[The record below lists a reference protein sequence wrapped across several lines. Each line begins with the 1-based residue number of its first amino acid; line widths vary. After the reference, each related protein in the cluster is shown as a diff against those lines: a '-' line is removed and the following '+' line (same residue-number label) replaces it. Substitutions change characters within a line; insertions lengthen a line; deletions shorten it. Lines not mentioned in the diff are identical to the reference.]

1 MEQLILQTLVF
12 IGSAI
17 ILVPVFKYL
26 GFGSVLGY
34 LIAGIVVGPYG
45 LKLIGDAESVMHFAE
60 IGVVLLLFMIG
71 LEIQP
76 FKLWSMRKHLLG
88 LGGLQVLITS
98 FVFMLIAKAM
108 GLPTLSASVIGF
120 CLSLSSTAFAM
131 QTLMERNQFNTEFGR
146 SSFSI
151 LLMQDLVAIPALA
164 MIPALA
170 VSSQAESHP
179 WPKVFAFF
187 AILFSLI
194 FASRYLMRPIFRIL
208 AGTHTREIFT
218 ASTLFIVLGVAML
231 MQKIGLSAALGTFI
245 AGVLLAE
252 SEYRHEIETN
262 LDPFKSL
269 LMGLFFISVGMS
281 VSLDLIVEKPI
292 LIFGMAIGYLVL
304 KTGIIYGIGR
314 VFNLNHENSKLMSL
328 NIAQGGEFAFV
339 IFGMIATYQLASP
352 EIISI
357 LTAVITL
364 SMALNPVFS
373 KLNERFSCRQ
383 QQSDVQY
390 DQIKDES
397 PQIIIAGFGRFGQMF
412 GRVMRAQ
419 GIPFV
424 AIDHDSSQI
433 ELLRKFGSK
442 VYYGDASRADLLE
455 AAGAARAKYFILAVD
470 GVEESM
476 QIVKTVKEH
485 FPNLMIFARARNRG
499 HVFDLMDEGITHIKR
514 ETFDSSIYFVKELL
528 VELGYEPKR
537 AKNLIERFKEHD
549 ELMMLEQYKVR
560 HDDKSLVSLS
570 KQATAQLAQVL
581 SQESER
587 TYVAPLTQ
595 PEPESE
601 NDTPRTI
608 N

>member
-1 MEQLILQTLVF
+1 MENYIQQTLVF

-17 ILVPVFKYL
+17 VLVPIFKYL

-45 LKLIGDAESVMHFAE
+45 LKFIGDAESVMHFAE

-88 LGGLQVLITS
+88 LGGLQVLLTTT
-98 FVFMLIAKAM
+98 VFTLIGKWL
-108 GLPTLSASVIGF
+108 GLSDISAVMIGF
-120 CLSLSSTAFAM
+120 SMSLSSTAFAL
-131 QTLMERNQFNTEFGR
+131 QTLTERNQFNTEFGR

-164 MIPALA
+164 IIPSLA
-170 VSSQAESHP
+170 STSAEPAS
-179 WPKVFAFF
+179 WTKLLSFF
-187 AILFSLI
+187 SILIVLI
-194 FASRYLMRPIFRIL
+194 LASRYLMRPVFRIL

-218 ASTLFIVLGVAML
+218 AATLFIVLGVAVL

-252 SEYRHEIETN
+252 SEYRHEIEAN

-281 VSLDLIVEKPI
+281 VSLDLIVQKPI
-292 LIFGMAIGYLVL
+292 LILSMAIGYLIL
-304 KTGIIYGIGR
+304 KTGIIYGVGR
-314 VFNLNHENSKLMSL
+314 IFKLNHENSKLMAL

-339 IFGMIATYQLASP
+339 IFGMIATLQLASP
-352 EIISI
+352 EIIAI

-383 QQSDVQY
+383 QMGEVQY

-397 PQIIIAGFGRFGQMF
+397 PQVIIAGFGRFGQMF

-419 GIPFV
+419 GIGFV

-455 AAGAARAKYFILAVD
+455 AAGAAKAKYFILAVD

-476 QIVKTVKEH
+476 QVVKTVKEH
-485 FPNLMIFARARNRG
+485 FPNLKIFARARNRG
-499 HVFDLMDEGITHIKR
+499 HVFDLMDEGIEHIKR

-528 VELGYEPKR
+528 VEMGFEPKK

-549 ELMMLEQYKVR
+549 ELMMVEQYKVR

-570 KQATAQLAQVL
+570 KQGNAQLAQVL
-581 SQESER
+581 SNEAER
-587 TYVAPLTQ
+587 TYVAPVVPEQ
-595 PEPESE
+595 PETEE
-601 NDTPRTI
+601 PRTI

>member
-1 MEQLILQTLVF
+1 MENYIQQTLVF

-17 ILVPVFKYL
+17 VLVPIFKHL

-34 LIAGIVVGPYG
+34 LIAGIVVGPHG
-45 LKLIGDAESVMHFAE
+45 LKFIADAESVMHFAE

-88 LGGLQVLITS
+88 LGGLQVLITTIA
-98 FVFMLIAKAM
+98 FGLIGKWF
-108 GLPTLSASVIGF
+108 GLSDIAAVLIGF
-120 CLSLSSTAFAM
+120 SMALSSTAFAL
-131 QTLMERNQFNTEFGR
+131 QTLTERNQFNTEFGR

-164 MIPALA
+164 IIPVLTISGSGETSSWFKILGFFGILMAL
-170 VSSQAESHP
+170 
-179 WPKVFAFF
+179 
-187 AILFSLI
+187 ILI
-194 FASRYLMRPIFRIL
+194 SRYLIRPIFRIL
-208 AGTHTREIFT
+208 AGTHTQEIFT
-218 ASTLFIVLGVAML
+218 AATLFIVLGVAVL

-252 SEYRHEIETN
+252 SEYRHEIEAN

-281 VSLDLIVEKPI
+281 VSLDLIVQNPTLI
-292 LIFGMAIGYLVL
+292 LSMAIGYLIV
-304 KTGIIYGIGR
+304 KMAIIYGIGR
-314 VFNLNHENSKLMSL
+314 LFKLNHENSKLTAL

-339 IFGMIATYQLASP
+339 IFGMLATFQLTSP
-352 EIISI
+352 EIIMT
-357 LTAVITL
+357 LTAVITI

-373 KLNERFSCRQ
+373 KLNEKFSCTQ
-383 QQSDVQY
+383 QKNKAVY

-397 PQIIIAGFGRFGQMF
+397 PHVIIAGFGRFGQMF

-419 GIPFV
+419 GIGFV

-455 AAGAARAKYFILAVD
+455 AAGAAKAKYFVLAVD

-485 FPNLMIFARARNRG
+485 FPNLKIFARARNRG

-514 ETFDSSIYFVKELL
+514 ETFDSSIFFVKDLL
-528 VELGYEPKR
+528 IEMGFEPKK
-537 AKNLIERFKEHD
+537 AKSLIERFKDHD
-549 ELMMLEQYKVR
+549 ELMMVEQYKVR
-560 HDDKSLVSLS
+560 HDDQSLVSVS
-570 KQATAQLAQVL
+570 KQGVAQLAQVL
-581 SQESER
+581 SNEAER
-587 TYVAPLTQ
+587 TYVAPVVPQ
-595 PEPESE
+595 EPETE
-601 NDTPRTI
+601 EARTI

>member
-1 MEQLILQTLVF
+1 MENNILQALVF

-17 ILVPVFKYL
+17 VLVPIFKYL

-45 LKLIGDAESVMHFAE
+45 LKFINDAEHVMHFAE
-60 IGVVLLLFMIG
+60 IGVVILLFMIG

-88 LGGLQVLITS
+88 LGGLQVAITTL
-98 FVFMLIAKAM
+98 VFMLIGKWM
-108 GLPTLSASVIGF
+108 GLSNVSAAVIGF
-120 CLSLSSTAFAM
+120 SLSLSSTAFAM

-164 MIPALA
+164 IIPALA
-170 VSSQAESHP
+170 AVSKTESSA
-179 WPKVFAFF
+179 WPKTIGFF
-187 AILFSLI
+187 AILIALVVM
-194 FASRYLMRPIFRIL
+194 SRYVMRPVFRIL

-218 ASTLFIVLGVAML
+218 AATLFIVLGVAVL

-245 AGVLLAE
+245 AGMLLAE

-281 VSLDLIVEKPI
+281 VSLDLIAQKPF
-292 LIFGMAIGYLVL
+292 LIFAMAIGYLLL
-304 KTGIIYGIGR
+304 KSVIIYGVGR
-314 VFNLNHENSKLMSL
+314 MFRLNHENSKLMSL

-339 IFGMIATYQLASP
+339 IFGMIATFQLATS
-352 EIISI
+352 EVIAL

-364 SMALNPVFS
+364 SMALNPLFS
-373 KLNERFSCRQ
+373 MLNEKITCDKQ
-383 QQSDVQY
+383 NVETNY

-412 GRVMRAQ
+412 GRILRAQ
-419 GIPFV
+419 NIPFV
-424 AIDHDSSQI
+424 AIDHDSGQI

-442 VYYGDASRADLLE
+442 VYYGDASRFDLLE
-455 AAGAARAKYFILAVD
+455 AAGAGRAKYFVLAVD

-476 QIVKTVKEH
+476 QVVKTVKAH
-485 FPNLMIFARARNRG
+485 FPNLKIFARARNRG
-499 HVFDLMDEGITHIKR
+499 HVFDLLDEGVTHIKR
-514 ETFDSSIYFVKELL
+514 ETFDSSIYFMKDLL
-528 VELGYEPKR
+528 IEMGYEPER
-537 AKNLIERFKEHD
+537 AKNLVERFKEHD

-560 HDDKSLVSLS
+560 HDDKTLVSVS
-570 KQATAQLAQVL
+570 KQSVAQLAQVL
-581 SQESER
+581 NDEAQR
-587 TYVAPLTQ
+587 TYVAPALSIA
-595 PEPESE
+595 ESE
-601 NDTPRTI
+601 ESHTI